1 MAYHLE
7 FSDKAVKDIA
17 LHKKAGNKAI
27 QKKLHTLLKEVAEH
41 PTFGTGKPEQLKHY
55 QEPTWSRRIS
65 GEHRLVYE
73 IQDEVVT
80 VLMLSAFGH
89 YGDK

>member
-1 MAYHLE
+1 MDYHLD

-27 QKKLHTLLKEVAEH
+27 QKKLHTLLKELVEH
-41 PTFGTGKPEQLKHY
+41 PKTGTGKPEQLKHY
-55 QEPTWSRRIS
+55 EIPTWSRRIS
-65 GEHRLVYE
+65 GEHRLVYR

-80 VLMLSAFGH
+80 VLVLSAFGH